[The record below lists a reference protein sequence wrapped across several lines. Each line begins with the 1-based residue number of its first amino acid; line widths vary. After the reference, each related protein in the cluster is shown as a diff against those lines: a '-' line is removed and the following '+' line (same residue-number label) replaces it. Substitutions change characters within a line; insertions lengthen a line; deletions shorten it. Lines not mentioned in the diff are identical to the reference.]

1 MSGEPPRGPRW
12 LTGAGNVIRRAP
24 LTRPMD
30 TARRELPSLLHLRP
44 SSDAPVGMGSVDAR
58 LHERLED
65 GYAVLRVIR
74 AAGADGRD
82 GYRFRGWCGDLS
94 VTCAPGPTRLTAP
107 AVGLGNLTRCGLYPS
122 EILRGILHWSGNQ
135 GELASWINRLR
146 ARHGDTL
153 RLIVWDETGY
163 ELPWEAFRV
172 PPDQEH
178 GLPGGLLG
186 ALLVLT
192 RWTTVHDGSQGL
204 PRPTGECH
212 GSVLSY
218 LHRDMVGDSDVF
230 APYLHRMYPEMTSF
244 LHALDTTEQEDPT
257 GLVYLGCHGT
267 YGDAVMSL
275 TLAERTWAEYNSEDM
290 RVLGRD
296 RSLVCLNAC
305 HSGRFVNNVG
315 QGENALRGF
324 AELFLRKGAGGC
336 IVTAG
341 EVGDHDARVLI
352 QRLMRQVAGR
362 PDLPVPESLRSFRAG
377 ALEDFGSLAAI
388 PTTRNDDGRV
398 DAVGQKRVM
407 RLLYAFTF
415 QYYGHPLTTLRLIT
429 EKGHSAWGEGS

>member
-12 LTGAGNVIRRAP
+12 LTGEGSAIRRTP
-24 LTRPMD
+24 LSRSID
-30 TARRELPSLLHLRP
+30 TVRRGLPSLPHPLRP
-44 SSDAPVGMGSVDAR
+44 PDAPVGMGSVDAR
-58 LHERLED
+58 LHERLEE
-65 GYAVLRVIR
+65 GYAVLRVDR

-82 GYRFRGWCGDLS
+82 GYRFHGWCGDLKVS
-94 VTCAPGPTRLTAP
+94 CAPGPTRLTAP
-107 AVGLGNLTRCGLYPS
+107 AVGLGNLTQHGLYPS
-122 EILRGILHWSGNQ
+122 EILRGIRHWSGNQ
-135 GELASWINRLR
+135 GELAAWINSAR
-146 ARHGDTL
+146 AQHGDAL
-153 RLIVWDETGY
+153 RLIVWDDTGY
-163 ELPWEAFRV
+163 ELPWEAFWV
-172 PPDQEH
+172 PSDEDH

-192 RWTTVHDGSQGL
+192 RWTTVHDGDQGL

-212 GSVLSY
+212 GSVLAY
-218 LHRDMVGDSDVF
+218 LHRDMTDDSDVF
-230 APYLHRMYPEMTSF
+230 EPYLHRTHPEMTSF
-244 LHALDTTEQEDPT
+244 LQALDATDREERT
-257 GLVYLGCHGT
+257 GLVYMGCHGT

-275 TLAERTWAEYNSEDM
+275 TLAERTWAEYNSETM

-305 HSGRFVNNVG
+305 HSGRFVNNFG

-324 AELFLRKGAGGC
+324 AELFLRKKAGGC

-341 EVGDHDARVLI
+341 EVGDQDARVLI
-352 QRLMRQVAGR
+352 RRLMHQVAGR
-362 PDLPVPESLRSFRAG
+362 PDLPVPESLRAFRAE
-377 ALEDFGSLAAI
+377 ALGNFGSLAEI
-388 PTTRNDDGRV
+388 PTTRNDDGHV

-415 QYYGHPLTTLRLIT
+415 QYYGHPLTTLRLVT